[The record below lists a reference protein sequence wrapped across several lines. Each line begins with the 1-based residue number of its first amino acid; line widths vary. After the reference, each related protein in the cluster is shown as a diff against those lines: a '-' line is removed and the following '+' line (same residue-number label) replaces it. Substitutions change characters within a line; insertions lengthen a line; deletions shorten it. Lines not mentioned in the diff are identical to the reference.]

1 MRKPRATRPSTLA
14 ALTALC
20 LFALVA
26 PNPAS
31 PQQRNLD
38 AYASRIAVYRSG
50 DFGAALRA
58 SMAFS
63 MDRLEDQAEEYLE
76 GFPGSSTQF
85 RPDLLA
91 AAMLHFDLAWAA
103 GMEPEKN
110 EGIGRDILRRV
121 SDRRGED
128 WIRDAHLGLLGVYVD
143 QGRLDDAAR
152 MGVFLGERYPNDPA
166 VRLAR
171 ARLAEFIGW
180 GIHDERFFDQA
191 QADYEGLLLDGVG
204 DPAELQLR
212 IAHLTLRAG
221 DPELALERLDAAGRN
236 LSAIHRF
243 ISLLLRGET
252 LLWLDRA
259 RAAEAAFAEAQA
271 IHVGSVSA
279 AAGLAA
285 ARQTLGD
292 GGGAAASVRTF
303 LAGTDG
309 QDAWWRFLVQPVA
322 DEVRWLDGLRAL
334 AVRGEE

>member
-1 MRKPRATRPSTLA
+1 MRKRRATRPSNLA
-14 ALTALC
+14 APAALC

-26 PNPAS
+26 ASPAS

-38 AYASRIAVYRSG
+38 AYPSRIAVYRSG
-50 DFGAALRA
+50 DFAAALRA
-58 SMAFS
+58 SMALP
-63 MDRLEDQAEEYLE
+63 MDRLEDQAEEYLDNLQGRAA
-76 GFPGSSTQF
+76 GFDAG
-85 RPDLLA
+85 LLA

-103 GMEPEKN
+103 SMEPDKN
-110 EGIGRDILRRV
+110 ENIGRKMLRRI
-121 SDRRGED
+121 SDRRVED
-128 WIRDAHLGLLGVYVD
+128 WTRDAHLGLLGIYAD

-152 MGVFLGERYPNDPA
+152 MGEFLGERYPNDPA
-166 VRLAR
+166 VRLTR
-171 ARLAEFIGW
+171 ARLVEFIGW

-191 QADYEGLLLDGVG
+191 QAGYEDLLLDGVG

-221 DPELALERLDAAGRN
+221 NPEAALERVDAAGSD

-259 RAAEAAFAEAQA
+259 RAAEAAFTEAQA

-285 ARQTLGD
+285 AHQTLGD
-292 GGGAAASVRTF
+292 GGRAAEAVRSF
-303 LAGTDG
+303 LAGTNG
-309 QDAWWRFLVQPVA
+309 QDAWWRFLVQPIA
-322 DEVRWLDGLRAL
+322 DEVWRLDGLRAL
-334 AVRGEE
+334 ALRREE

>member
-1 MRKPRATRPSTLA
+1 MRKLGSLAVTA
-14 ALTALC
+14 ALIC
-20 LFALVA
+20 LI
-26 PNPAS
+26 PAGADA
-31 PQQRNLD
+31 QQRNLD
-38 AYASRIAVYRSG
+38 AYASRVAVYRGG

-58 SMAFS
+58 SMAFPI
-63 MDRLEDQAEEYLE
+63 DRLEDQAEEYLD
-76 GFPGSSTQF
+76 GFPGRATRF
-85 RPDLLA
+85 RPELLA

-110 EGIGRDILRRV
+110 EGIAREMLGRV
-121 SDRRGED
+121 SDRRVEE
-128 WIRDAHLGLLGVYVD
+128 WTRDAHLGLLGVYVD

-171 ARLAEFIGW
+171 ARLVEFIGW

-191 QADYEGLLLDGVG
+191 QADYEGMLLDGVG

-221 DPELALERLDAAGRN
+221 DPELALERVNAAGRN
-236 LSAIHRF
+236 LSAVHRF

-252 LLWLDRA
+252 LLWLDRT

-271 IHVGSVSA
+271 VHVGSVSA

-292 GGGAAASVRTF
+292 GGGAAESVRTF

-322 DEVRWLDGLRAL
+322 DEVRRLDGLRAL

>member
-1 MRKPRATRPSTLA
+1 MRKPRIARPPAVAAVAAFWLCALA
-14 ALTALC
+14 MSDA
-20 LFALVA
+20 
-26 PNPAS
+26 AS

-38 AYASRIAVYRSG
+38 AYASRAAVYRSG

-58 SMAFS
+58 SVAFS
-63 MDRLEDQAEEYLE
+63 MDRLEDQAEEYLD
-76 GFPGSSTQF
+76 GFAGRSPGF
-85 RPDLLA
+85 DLDLLV

-103 GMEPEKN
+103 GMEPGRN
-110 EGIGRDILRRV
+110 ERIGRRLLDRV
-121 SDRRGED
+121 SDGRREA
-128 WIRDAHLGLLGVYVD
+128 WIRDAHLGLLGVYAD
-143 QGRLDDAAR
+143 LGRLDDAAR
-152 MGVFLGERYPNDPA
+152 TGVFLGERYPNDPA

-191 QADYEGLLLDGVG
+191 QADYEGLLLDGEG

-221 DPELALERLDAAGRN
+221 DPELALARLDAAGPN

-259 RAAEAAFAEAQA
+259 RAAETAFAEAQA

-292 GGGAAASVRTF
+292 GGSAAASVRTF
-303 LAGTDG
+303 LAGTNG
-309 QDAWWRFLVQPVA
+309 QDGWWRFLVQPVA
-322 DEVRWLDGLRAL
+322 DEVRRLDGLRAL